1 MICIACGKKL
11 DSSRRYFREI
21 TKRAYRI
28 CASCNRAQ
36 PHSIEFDPP
45 RGANIDAAAIM
56 YEKFR
61 SLFESVSLNIL
72 VWGPDPKSDDPVS
85 RKRKALRDLLKKQG
99 HKVYFSEDLIF
110 DKSYKVPANLQERVH
125 VGEMDAVV
133 CLVGDFNIGAL
144 QEAQEFGRQAR
155 EFLLWLSDG
164 ARGRYTDSG
173 LAQQLRFEGRTPVFF
188 KEADL
193 DSCVIAAAS
202 GEWVEQRRMRLVAI
216 EAEKRRL
223 EEIAPRRGR
232 PGR

>member
-1 MICIACGKKL
+1 VVCIACGKRL

-28 CASCNRAQ
+28 CANCNRAQ

-56 YEKFR
+56 YERFR
-61 SLFESVSLNIL
+61 SLFERVSLNIL
-72 VWGPDPKSDDPVS
+72 VWGPDPRTDDPVS
-85 RKRKALRDLLKKQG
+85 RKRSALRDLLKDLG
-99 HKVYFSEDLIF
+99 HKVYFSEELIF
-110 DKSYKVPANLQERVH
+110 DKTYKVPANIQERVQ
-125 VGEMDAVV
+125 VSEMDAVV
-133 CLVGDFNIGAL
+133 CLVANFGAL

-193 DSCVIAAAS
+193 DSCVIATAS
-202 GEWVEQRRMRLVAI
+202 SEWVEQRRMKLVAI
-216 EAEKRRL
+216 EAEKGRL

-232 PGR
+232 PRR